1 MRGVWITGGYLALVA
16 LVVASRES
24 FLHNDVAVAVV
35 SGAILLMGLGVWVLV
50 AQNYW
55 EEE

>member
-1 MRGVWITGGYLALVA
+1 MRGVWITVGYLALVA

-24 FLHNDVAVAVV
+24 FLHSDIAVAVV
-35 SGAILLMGLGVWVLV
+35 SGVVLLMGLAVWVIV

>member
-1 MRGVWITGGYLALVA
+1 MRGIWITGGYFAIVA

-24 FLHNDVAVAVV
+24 FLHSDIAVVVV
-35 SGAILLMGLGVWVLV
+35 SGVVLLMGLGVWVIV